1 MTGGGF
7 EATRIIVAIEVG
19 SDLEAGLGSGGAGVV
34 ENLLI
39 GVEWFAGPV
48 SRDLREEAL
57 LNRVP
62 FGSTC
67 RVVSHG
73 YGEGKRIG
81 QLGLDFRF
89 PGMTSATVAAT
100 GIGEN
105 EQLA

>member
-19 SDLEAGLGSGGAGVV
+19 SDLEAGLCSGGAGVV

-48 SRDLREEAL
+48 SRDFGEEAML
-57 LNRVP
+57 DGVP
-62 FGSTC
+62 FRSTC
-67 RVVSHG
+67 RVMSHCH
-73 YGEGKRIG
+73 GEGKRIG

-89 PGMTSATVAAT
+89 PGMTSATIAAA

-105 EQLA
+105 KQLA

>member
-1 MTGGGF
+1 MT
-7 EATRIIVAIEVG
+7 IEVG

-48 SRDLREEAL
+48 SRNLGEEAML
-57 LNRVP
+57 DGVP

-67 RVVSHG
+67 RVMSHRH
-73 YGEGKRIG
+73 GEGKGIG

-105 EQLA
+105 EQFA